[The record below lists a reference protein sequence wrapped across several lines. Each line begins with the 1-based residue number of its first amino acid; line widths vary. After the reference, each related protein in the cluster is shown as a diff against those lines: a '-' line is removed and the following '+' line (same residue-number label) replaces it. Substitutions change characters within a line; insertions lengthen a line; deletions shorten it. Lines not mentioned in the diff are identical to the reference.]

1 MKGILSLPFLA
12 VLAVMSGCA
21 NVERSRDLNNPN
33 VAPEVTAV
41 QVCSICHGLDG
52 NSVSPN
58 FPRLAAQ
65 QPAYVVSQLENFRGH
80 KRSDPAGFE
89 YMWGLSHNL
98 TDDQIKGLAEYFSK
112 QTPQLNAGVDAE
124 LMPLGKEIFEN
135 GLPSKEA
142 PPCMT
147 CHGPLAE
154 GTAAFPRLANQHQD
168 YIVKQLEVF
177 QRTDERPNTPMTQV
191 AHLLS
196 VEDIHA
202 VAAYLQAFP
211 KKQ

>member
-12 VLAVMSGCA
+12 VLAVMGGCA

-65 QPAYVVSQLENFRGH
+65 QPAYVVGQLENFRGH

-211 KKQ
+211 QKQ